1 MLVGMV
7 RVGVNS
13 WVKHYVFENPH
24 RDKSTRM
31 PVCVCVCVCVYGE
44 EQCINRAHCVCV
56 CVLTTFSHVGS

>member
-31 PVCVCVCVCVYGE
+31 PVCVCMGRSSALTEHTVYVCV
-44 EQCINRAHCVCV
+44 
-56 CVLTTFSHVGS
+56 F